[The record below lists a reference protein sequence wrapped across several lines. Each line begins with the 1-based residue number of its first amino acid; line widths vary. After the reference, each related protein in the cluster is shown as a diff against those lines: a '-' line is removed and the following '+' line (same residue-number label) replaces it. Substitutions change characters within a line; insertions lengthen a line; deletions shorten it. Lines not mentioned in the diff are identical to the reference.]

1 MITHHVAWLAQ
12 TSTASPSQWEGKTA
26 TGLEVYVRYR
36 HHGLYIRIGA
46 IQIGANLGPELTL
59 RMEHV
64 QTSDKY
70 GDAMTLEE
78 LKELTSGLIAWPK

>member
-1 MITHHVAWLAQ
+1 
-12 TSTASPSQWEGKTA
+12 
-26 TGLEVYVRYR
+26 
-36 HHGLYIRIGA
+36 
-46 IQIGANLGPELTL
+46 
-59 RMEHV
+59 MEHV